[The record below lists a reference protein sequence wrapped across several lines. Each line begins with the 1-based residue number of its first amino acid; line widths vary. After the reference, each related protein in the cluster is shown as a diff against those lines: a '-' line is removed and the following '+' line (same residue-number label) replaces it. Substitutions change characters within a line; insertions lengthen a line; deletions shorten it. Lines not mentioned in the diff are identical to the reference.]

1 MISGNDI
8 GYDGQKV
15 IGPFGQ
21 FYLPAAV
28 GTVNKARFS
37 LSDKSND
44 IILDAGEGQR
54 MVGEAAVRQSRFL
67 SRKEDRG
74 WITSSEYHYL
84 MCAGFSEMSTASR
97 VDLDIVTGLPVA
109 FYERD
114 KDQLR
119 SVFLGEHRFVRE
131 GRPTQVFRVRSCR
144 VIPQPFGT
152 VFSKAIDEKG
162 VLQNNQYSTG
172 AVGIIDVG
180 GKTTNLLSVKRLEE
194 ISDDTASE
202 NQGAWDAVRA
212 FRAFAETQYPGLE
225 DLKDHQVI
233 QAIISKKQNYYNEIL
248 DLTEPVDAILR
259 PMAEA
264 IISKASGLWN
274 GGALLSAI
282 LIAGGGALLLGHYI
296 KQQFPHSIIIEDP
309 VYANARGYYRFGL
322 FSARQIVNML

>member
-1 MISGNDI
+1 MISGSDI

-21 FYLPAAV
+21 FYVPSAV

-37 LSDKSND
+37 LSDKSDD

-74 WITSSEYHYL
+74 WITSTEYKYL
-84 MCAGFSEMSTASR
+84 MCAGFSEMSTTSR
-97 VDLDIVTGLPVA
+97 LDLDIVTGLPVA
-109 FYERD
+109 FYKRD
-114 KDQLR
+114 KEQLR
-119 SVFLGEHRFVRE
+119 QVFLGEHRFCRE
-131 GRPTQVFRVRSCR
+131 GRSAQVFRVRSCR

-152 VFSKAIDEKG
+152 IFSQAINDKG
-162 VLQNNQYSTG
+162 ILQDNLYSTRNI
-172 AVGIIDVG
+172 GIIDIG

-194 ISDDTASE
+194 ISDNTGSVSK
-202 NQGAWDAVRA
+202 GAWDAVRA
-212 FRAFAETQYPGLE
+212 FRAFAESEYPGLE

-233 QAIISKKQNYYNEIL
+233 QTIISKKQDYYDKVL

-264 IISKASGLWN
+264 IISEAGNLWN
-274 GGALLSAI
+274 SGSLINKI
-282 LIAGGGALLLGHYI
+282 LITGGGALLLGHYI
-296 KQQFPHSIIIEDP
+296 KQQFPHSVIIEDP

-322 FSARQIVNML
+322 FSARQS